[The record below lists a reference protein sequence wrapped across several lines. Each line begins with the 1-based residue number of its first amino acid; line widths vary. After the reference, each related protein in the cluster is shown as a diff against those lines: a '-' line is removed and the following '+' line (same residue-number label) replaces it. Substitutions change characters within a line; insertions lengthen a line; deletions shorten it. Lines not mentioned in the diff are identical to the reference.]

1 MEKELTPGRP
11 IRVYTNKNSY
21 FDYST
26 DDFVAKKLNYFEG
39 WKCGAGVESLQINMD
54 GDIYVGSCWVGGKLG
69 NIFSDF
75 NLPEDWIQCTRKACP
90 CGADIFIP
98 KVKSEENKKFLVKT
112 FNQTSMSLD
121 NGSDVNSQDM
131 VAIERTHTASLKQI
145 FWEIGRRCNYD
156 CSYCWPEVHNKTDRH
171 KTLDELIA
179 ATDKILNVFAK
190 NSKVSFVISGG
201 EPTLNPDF
209 VDWIKYI
216 NSRGHLISLHS
227 NGSRLPNYYK
237 DLIHLGDI
245 NLSAHFEFMNPDR
258 FFDVVKTICAE
269 KVRLENKNVGHLEVK
284 LMLTNMN
291 RKEVTSFQKRLLT
304 IPFFNEFCTWAYV
317 PLREGLHKEEI
328 IPGYSP
334 EDFKIFGNG
343 IIPLFS
349 VQWFKYYPI
358 NFYRKYLW
366 VLLWPFHLVK
376 KHFWKSKKPYYFS
389 KYQVNKIIY
398 RGLVPVYFGI
408 KKGIGIAASHFW
420 RTKYVYYWLNNAVQ
434 VSMGFGHRL
443 VLKVFY
449 FSKYQVNKIIYRG
462 LVPVYFGI
470 KKGIGIAIAQI
481 WRFKLIY
488 FWLHL
493 WRLKYV
499 YYWANTFV
507 QQTWLAAFKSVSKVF
522 YAIRYQFRTRVMKK
536 KISR

>member
-75 NLPEDWIQCTRKACP
+75 KLPEDWIQCTRKACP

-98 KVKSEENKKFLVKT
+98 KVKSDENRSYLSKT
-112 FNQTSMSLD
+112 FNQSSSAIEK
-121 NGSDVNSQDM
+121 GSDVNSRDM

-171 KTLDELIA
+171 KTIDELIT
-179 ATDKILNVFAK
+179 ATDKIINAFAK
-190 NSKVSFVISGG
+190 ASKVSFVISGG

-209 VDWIKYI
+209 VDWVKYI
-216 NSRGHLISLHS
+216 NSRGHMISLHS

-237 DLIHLGDI
+237 ELIHLGDI
-245 NLSAHFEFMNPDR
+245 NLSAHFEFMNQDR
-258 FFDVVKTICAE
+258 FFEVVKTICAE

-284 LMLTNMN
+284 LMLTNRN
-291 RKEVTSFQKRLLT
+291 RKEVMAFQKRLLT

-328 IPGYSP
+328 IPGYSA

-349 VQWFKYYPI
+349 IQWFKYYPI

-376 KHFWKSKKPYYFS
+376 KHLWKSKKPYYFT
-389 KYQVNKIIY
+389 KYQVNKLIY
-398 RGLVPVYFGI
+398 KGLLP
-408 KKGIGIAASHFW
+408 
-420 RTKYVYYWLNNAVQ
+420 
-434 VSMGFGHRL
+434 
-443 VLKVFY
+443 VFY
-449 FSKYQVNKIIYRG
+449 WFNDLVQTFFGNAYKLLLLVTGFLHRCLLKCYYFTKYQVNKLIYLG
-462 LVPVYFGI
+462 LVPIYFGT
-470 KKGIGIAIAQI
+470 KKHLGIALSHI

-493 WRLKYV
+493 WRLKYL

-507 QQTWLAAFKSVSKVF
+507 QQTWLALFKSVSKVF
-522 YAIRYQFRTRVMKK
+522 YTLRYQFRTRVMKK